1 MMNTE
6 ARIGVY
12 LCFITGQQQ
21 LLVVISDIHCKHSL
35 KVCIMS
41 SCAISQST
49 YVLGSVQIYMDVSYT
64 YAVPKMELKYTE
76 QNCGLL

>member
-6 ARIGVY
+6 ARIDEY

-21 LLVVISDIHCKHSL
+21 LLMVISDIHCKNSV

-41 SCAISQST
+41 SCAISQP
-49 YVLGSVQIYMDVSYT
+49 M
-64 YAVPKMELKYTE
+64 
-76 QNCGLL
+76 C